1 MNECNFSIK
10 TAKTLEN
17 KIKRTKYI
25 KYVCITHINRVSG
38 NSNSCIIPS
47 VNRSRRKTPS
57 HNFIVCVCV
66 RRLSGISKYEEI
78 LLEE

>member
-25 KYVCITHINRVSG
+25 NTCALHTNNRVSG
-38 NSNSCIIPS
+38 NSNSSIIPS
-47 VNRSRRKTPS
+47 VNRSRRKHHHITLKS
-57 HNFIVCVCV
+57 VCMC
-66 RRLSGISKYEEI
+66 GD
-78 LLEE
+78 